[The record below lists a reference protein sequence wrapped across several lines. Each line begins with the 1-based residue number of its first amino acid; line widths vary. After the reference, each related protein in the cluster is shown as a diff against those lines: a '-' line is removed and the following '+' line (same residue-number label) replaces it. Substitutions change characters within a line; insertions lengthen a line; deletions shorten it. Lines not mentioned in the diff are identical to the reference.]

1 MILAFLAAAIAPAG
15 TTFACRPVSV
25 WDGDGPI
32 RCAGGAKVRLRG
44 IAAREIDG
52 SCRPRQPCPRAS
64 GVNARDRL
72 VQLLGGARGVTHDGH
87 VLVDGPNLR
96 CRSFGPDDYRRV
108 VAACRLPDGRELG
121 CEQVRARVALRWA
134 RYGGAE
140 VCR

>member
-1 MILAFLAAAIAPAG
+1 MAAILLAAVISTAG
-15 TTFACRPVSV
+15 ASFTCRPISV

-52 SCRPRQPCPRAS
+52 TCRPGQPCPRAG
-64 GVNARDRL
+64 GVTARDRL
-72 VQLLGGARGVTHDGH
+72 VRLLGGPRGVARDGH
-87 VLVDGPNLR
+87 VLVDGPELR
-96 CRSFGPDDYRRV
+96 CRSFGPDWHGRV

>member
-1 MILAFLAAAIAPAG
+1 MIGLALMIATLPAG
-15 TTFACRPVSV
+15 INFTCRPVTV

-52 SCRPRQPCPRAS
+52 TCRPRQPCPRAS
-64 GVNARDRL
+64 GVSARDRL
-72 VQLLGGARGVTHDGH
+72 VRLLGGARGVTRDGH
-87 VLVDGPNLR
+87 VLVEGPDLR
-96 CRSFGPDDYRRV
+96 CRSFGADDYLRV

-134 RYGGAE
+134 RYGGAK